1 MRWASAAVFAC
12 WFASAPARA
21 REPIL
26 WTAAPHQIKSAT
38 GLAELAERAR
48 AAVVHVR
55 GELAEPSSGDGEA
68 ADSGRT
74 SIGTGFIINKD
85 GYILTNEHVVRGVVD
100 LRVRLFDG
108 RELSA
113 CVAGAGLR
121 IDI

>member
-55 GELAEPSSGDGEA
+55 GELAEPSSGGGAA
-68 ADSGRT
+68 ADSGRA
-74 SIGTGFIINKD
+74 SIGAGVSINKD
-85 GYILTNEHVVRGVVD
+85 GYILTHQHGVCGVVD
-100 LRVRLFDG
+100 LLVGPVR
-108 RELSA
+108 
-113 CVAGAGLR
+113 
-121 IDI
+121 